1 MKAQIG
7 LLSLY
12 VKYNYA
18 IMIIAILIQER
29 EIKKQT
35 VLRKGF
41 DKDDG
46 VFVRSLDEALT
57 SFHVEKQAYHGGSFV
72 GNHIHRAL
80 KVLFK
85 IKISNYCFINSLK
98 TSVHCAVVS
107 LILQGYMTQVFFS
120 TH

>member
-1 MKAQIG
+1 MTAQIG
-7 LLSLY
+7 LQSLY

-29 EIKKQT
+29 EIKKQQT

-46 VFVRSLDEALT
+46 VFVRSLDEALK
-57 SFHVEKQAYHGGSFV
+57 SFHVERQAYHGGSFV

-80 KVLFK
+80 KVLVK
-85 IKISNYCFINSLK
+85 VLK
-98 TSVHCAVVS
+98 LVTIAS
-107 LILQGYMTQVFFS
+107 LIA
-120 TH
+120 